1 MKKTLLAI
9 AFAAAF
15 NVHAA
20 DSKLVMSTGLDYS
33 SGKYGQTEDTKITYV
48 PFTGKYEVDRWT
60 FKATVP
66 YIQIEG
72 PANVTPDSRI
82 VVNGVRPVRSKESGL
97 GDTVL
102 GASYNAVAN
111 LEKQLYVDVGGKVK
125 LPTAD
130 EAKGLGS
137 GKTDYS
143 LYTDVFKTQGNLT
156 WLGTLG
162 YKVFGDPTGVNL
174 NNVFYGSA
182 GLSYK
187 LSSND
192 SVGFVVDLRER
203 TTNTSTALRE
213 YSLFYSHK
221 FDQTYKLQTYI
232 VTGDTTSSVDLG
244 GGAILAVTW

>member
-1 MKKTLLAI
+1 M
-9 AFAAAF
+9 
-15 NVHAA
+15 
-20 DSKLVMSTGLDYS
+20 
-33 SGKYGQTEDTKITYV
+33 
-48 PFTGKYEVDRWT
+48 
-60 FKATVP
+60 
-66 YIQIEG
+66 
-72 PANVTPDSRI
+72 
-82 VVNGVRPVRSKESGL
+82 

-102 GASYNAVAN
+102 GASYNALSN
-111 LEKQLYVDVGGKVK
+111 LEQQLYIDVGGKVK

-143 LYTDVFKTQGNLT
+143 IYTDVYKTQGNIT

-162 YKVFGDPTGVNL
+162 YKIFGDPTGINL

-187 LSSND
+187 LSPVD
-192 SVGFVVDLRER
+192 SLGFVVDLRER
-203 TTNTSTALRE
+203 TTNGSTALRE

-221 FDQTYKLQTYI
+221 FNETYKLQTYL
-232 VTGDTTSSVDLG
+232 VTGDTTSSVDIG

>member
-1 MKKTLLAI
+1 MKKTLFALLFAM
-9 AFAAAF
+9 AFQA
-15 NVHAA
+15 HAEEP
-20 DSKLVMSTGLDYS
+20 KLVFSTGLDYS
-33 SGKYGQTEDTKITYV
+33 SGKYGQAEDTKITYV
-48 PFTGKYEVDRWT
+48 PFTGKYEVNRWT

-72 PANVTPDSRI
+72 PANVTPDSRV
-82 VVNGVRPVRSKESGL
+82 VVNGARPVRSKESGL

-102 GASYNAVAN
+102 GASYNALSN
-111 LEKQLYVDVGGKVK
+111 LEQQLYIDVGGKVK

-143 LYTDVFKTQGNLT
+143 IYTDVYKTQGNIT

-162 YKVFGDPTGVNL
+162 YKIFGDPTGINL

-187 LSSND
+187 LSPVD
-192 SVGFVVDLRER
+192 SLGFVVDLRER
-203 TTNTSTALRE
+203 TTNGSTALRE

-221 FDQTYKLQTYI
+221 FNETYKLQTYL
-232 VTGDTTSSVDLG
+232 VTGDTTSSVDIG